1 MIERI
6 TDLPGGI
13 FGVRAMGTLTA
24 DDYESV
30 IAPFVDDLRRHRK
43 RVRCLVEVGSGFTG
57 VTPAAAWEDVKLGL
71 RAMRAFDGCA
81 VLTDDD
87 RIRGASRVG
96 AFLLPCPVRL
106 FTLGERSAAVA
117 WLTSLPAAAAIRPRL
132 IQPGVIVVE
141 VVEPLRTED
150 FVVLA
155 EIVDGWLADHAT
167 PPGLVVHTRRI
178 PGWATP
184 GSLLRHVGFVLGHH
198 HRIERVAVASDARGA
213 ALLPQVAGRVLHP
226 QARAFGYDRLDDA
239 VAWAAGPGGA

>member
-30 IAPFVDDLRRHRK
+30 IAPFVDDVRRNRQ
-43 RVRCLVEVGSGFTG
+43 RVRCLVEVGPGFTG

-106 FTLGERSAAVA
+106 FALVSAPQRS
-117 WLTSLPAAAAIRPRL
+117 
-132 IQPGVIVVE
+132 
-141 VVEPLRTED
+141 
-150 FVVLA
+150 
-155 EIVDGWLADHAT
+155 
-167 PPGLVVHTRRI
+167 
-178 PGWATP
+178 
-184 GSLLRHVGFVLGHH
+184 
-198 HRIERVAVASDARGA
+198 RG
-213 ALLPQVAGRVLHP
+213 
-226 QARAFGYDRLDDA
+226 
-239 VAWAAGPGGA
+239 